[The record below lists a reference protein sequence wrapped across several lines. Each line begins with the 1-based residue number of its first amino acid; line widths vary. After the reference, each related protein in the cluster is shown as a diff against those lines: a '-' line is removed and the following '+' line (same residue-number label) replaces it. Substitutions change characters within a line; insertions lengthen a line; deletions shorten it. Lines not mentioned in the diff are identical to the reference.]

1 MAVEIAARKTAATK
15 GNEVRTNWRSVLI
28 RKHDRHHRFT
38 LITRTTDGLELH
50 VFEEKE
56 EIVEGVIICPKC
68 LRWYPIR
75 DEIPEMLPD
84 ELREE
89 KDELPFLRAAPG
101 RLTRLPVPGWLPA
114 ICALLVEWRQ
124 VLRCAGRRSYHR
136 VRRR

>member
-1 MAVEIAARKTAATK
+1 MDILACPIDKYYP
-15 GNEVRTNWRSVLI
+15 
-28 RKHDRHHRFT
+28 
-38 LITRTTDGLELH
+38 LELH

-89 KDELPFLRAAPG
+89 
-101 RLTRLPVPGWLPA
+101 
-114 ICALLVEWRQ
+114 
-124 VLRCAGRRSYHR
+124 
-136 VRRR
+136 